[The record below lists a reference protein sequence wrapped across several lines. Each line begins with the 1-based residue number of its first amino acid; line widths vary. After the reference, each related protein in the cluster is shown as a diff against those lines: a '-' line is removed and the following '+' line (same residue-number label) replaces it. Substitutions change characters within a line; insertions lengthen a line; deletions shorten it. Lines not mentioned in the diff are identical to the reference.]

1 MLALPPLPAEVVPAL
16 LVVLAD
22 GVRGVG
28 VGGVVAPQVARVRGR
43 LGPGEELN
51 I

>member
-1 MLALPPLPAEVVPAL
+1 MAGVV
-16 LVVLAD
+16 V

-28 VGGVVAPQVARVRGR
+28 VGGVVATIVGR
-43 LGPGEELN
+43 AVGAVVGGPGRGSGST